1 MYNHQHICLKRL
13 TEYLLVN
20 KNSGKCNLSITGA
33 LLLQDCSQGRSLAKL
48 KLQGDMLVFGPFVS
62 AEMYTDQAHI
72 PHLGA
77 SSSAAFGPSL
87 EAPESLLRL

>member
-1 MYNHQHICLKRL
+1 MQSQYYWGSPAAGLH
-13 TEYLLVN
+13 
-20 KNSGKCNLSITGA
+20 
-33 LLLQDCSQGRSLAKL
+33 SQGRSLAKL

-72 PHLGA
+72 PYLGA